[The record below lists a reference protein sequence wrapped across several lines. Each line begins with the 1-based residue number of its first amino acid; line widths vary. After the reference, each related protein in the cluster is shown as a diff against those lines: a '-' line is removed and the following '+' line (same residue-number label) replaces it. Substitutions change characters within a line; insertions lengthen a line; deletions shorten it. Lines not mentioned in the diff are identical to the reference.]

1 MNWPGLDAFRS
12 GSAWRS
18 LGPAIP
24 RPAPADTARS
34 ALGVAMGLAVAEL
47 VLRFVSPGTPAALLL
62 IAPFGAT
69 GYLIFAVPSSPLAQP
84 WPVVVGNTVSALAAL
99 LVLLLPLPGLAQAA
113 LAVALAVAGMALL
126 RAQHPPGGAVAL
138 ACVLAALAGHPPAW
152 VWPLLPVA
160 LGSLTLAGFGALW
173 AALTGRAYPFRLPAP
188 VPGPMPGPVSGSM
201 STPVPTA
208 PVHRMSPSPE
218 ALAESLTQLRL
229 AANIGI
235 EDLARVIDRAEAL
248 SPGLDPAALHAGA
261 VMSREV
267 VTAGADAPAA
277 DLIALFQRLG
287 FKSLPVLDGQGQF
300 LGLIAQVALLGA
312 GPGLTAAALARPVQT
327 LTPEA
332 PLADLIAML
341 SDGVQ
346 AAVPILDQGR
356 LVGIVTRSDLIAA
369 LLHQLGL
376 R

>member
-1 MNWPGLDAFRS
+1 MNWPGLHAFRS

-99 LVLLLPLPGLAQAA
+99 LVLLLPLPGLAQAV

-188 VPGPMPGPVSGSM
+188 VSAVLS
-201 STPVPTA
+201 PVPAA
-208 PVHRMSPSPE
+208 PAHRLTPSPE

-229 AANIGI
+229 AANIGV

-261 VMSREV
+261 VMSRDV
-267 VTAGADAPAA
+267 VTASADAAAA
-277 DLIALFQRLG
+277 DLIALFQRRG

-300 LGLIAQVALLGA
+300 LGLIPQAALLGA

-332 PLADLIAML
+332 PLTDLITML
-341 SDGVQ
+341 ADGVQ
-346 AAVPILDQGR
+346 AAVPILDRGR